1 MLLCSFI
8 NSPRPW
14 PLDLGVVGACNGA
27 PLNAGDSSVTRAQ
40 KAGGATYSLMSS
52 QAHRLAELH
61 DYLLSAC
68 RVWVPRVSL
77 QWSLWIEIDR
87 LGSQSGWLFCT
98 RAGADQVG
106 SVIDFVAIRHDRHR
120 LVLDTLYRAFLF
132 RYSFSLLFSPNVD
145 AQSEFWSV

>member
-1 MLLCSFI
+1 MLLCSFN

-68 RVWVPRVSL
+68 RVCVPRVSL

-98 RAGADQVG
+98 RAGADQVLLSG
-106 SVIDFVAIRHDRHR
+106 TIDIAWYLILYIARFFFDIHFPYCFLLTLMRRQSSGAID
-120 LVLDTLYRAFLF
+120 
-132 RYSFSLLFSPNVD
+132 
-145 AQSEFWSV
+145 